1 MAKPHGSSTPVRSL
15 DPYLNQPELLSVT
28 SKICAS
34 RLELA
39 DPRVCRLIID
49 GRLQWAPEP
58 IDGSRSWLYLPTP
71 ARLRQHSGC
80 WIVTID

>member
-1 MAKPHGSSTPVRSL
+1 MAKPNSSSTRARSL
-15 DPYLNQPELLSVT
+15 DPYLNQPELLTVA
-28 SKICAS
+28 SKICAPRHS
-34 RLELA
+34 PP

-49 GRLQWAPEP
+49 SRLQWVTEP
-58 IDGSRSWLYLPTP
+58 IDGSRSWLYLPAP

>member
-49 GRLQWAPEP
+49 SRLHGRP
-58 IDGSRSWLYLPTP
+58 SRSMAADP
-71 ARLRQHSGC
+71 GC
-80 WIVTID
+80 TCRRRCACGSTVVVG